1 MNYETMKQNLLMAE
15 GGDRD
20 AVNIDREWAE
30 GTLDEASRYV
40 AEIVEKFSDT
50 GDTSKAVCDE
60 GKSITLL

>member
-1 MNYETMKQNLLMAE
+1 MAE